1 MIPLECAIPPATSSV
16 SWLNE
21 TRLAVFAKSLKKGDK
36 TLMDPL
42 ALSTTVLSAGVLAA
56 SSAGGAWGKLRART
70 TSEASRTGF
79 YLLSPAQHLWR
90 SSPGRTIN
98 ASVLCEGAGIL
109 LPDATLHYPPAPT
122 WISSLRGS
130 SQAQRCLV
138 TIPASA
144 SVRFRHAAAGCGVV
158 AVAAP
163 NEHDSAVNP
172 GASTPLPEIP
182 GEIAVPT
189 EPGWFLGLNGYS
201 REVELFPVPGSTIVL
216 SGPLPLIQVVLHQ
229 LRWLPGLFTV
239 VGAQNE
245 GQISELESQWR
256 AAWDPNRTRIVVT
269 PPQAAP
275 PSILAAADA
284 AVELATESNQSVLYQ
299 PGQNSSTEGSVPG
312 DGRMHF
318 SVRHNGASS
327 FRSV

>member
-1 MIPLECAIPPATSSV
+1 M
-16 SWLNE
+16 
-21 TRLAVFAKSLKKGDK
+21 
-36 TLMDPL
+36 
-42 ALSTTVLSAGVLAA
+42 
-56 SSAGGAWGKLRART
+56 GKLRAKT

-98 ASVLCEGAGIL
+98 ASILCEGAGIL
-109 LPDATLHYPPAPT
+109 MSDATLHYLPAPT

-144 SVRFRHAAAGCGVV
+144 SARFRHAAAGCDVV
-158 AVAAP
+158 AVATL
-163 NEHDSAVNP
+163 NEHDPAVDL
-172 GASTPLPEIP
+172 GASTPLPETS
-182 GEIAVPT
+182 GEIAVPA
-189 EPGWFLGLNGYS
+189 EPGWFLGLNGYG
-201 REVELFPVPGSTIVL
+201 RAVELFPVPGSTIVL
-216 SGPLPLIQVVLHQ
+216 SGPLPLVQVVLHQ

-245 GQISELESQWR
+245 GQISELETQWR

-275 PSILAAADA
+275 PSILTAADA
-284 AVELATESNQSVLYQ
+284 AIELATESNQSVLYS
-299 PGQNSSTEGSVPG
+299 PGQDFPAEGSVPG

-318 SVRHNGASS
+318 SVRLNEANS